1 MTITKKK
8 TFLGLLFLLVLL
20 VGVSMFSTHSKA
32 ASVSLLKN
40 SSLTSDYANQQLDL
54 TLTGQTGLEISLLT
68 SQYVGFKVDDSVKE
82 LLSNQAVADSL
93 KIDYSV
99 PTLLGNKTG
108 VVTNLKVDSATGIVS
123 GRIPFNL
130 LNIAIGQTATYHLS
144 SHINLPAGSYD
155 FEAIAADTPI
165 DLPLLGSNGAK
176 TSMTVSPTKTPIE
189 FLVGTTAEGT
199 TYVTFSHAIPDTFI
213 SFFPA
218 EGGGTKTDAS
228 EDGTGK
234 VTFDKKLTAGSTIA
248 VTVREPDGTSY
259 KETLVVPAE
268 PF

>member
-1 MTITKKK
+1 MIITKKK
-8 TFLGLLFLLVLL
+8 TFLGLLFLLALL
-20 VGVSMFSTHSKA
+20 VGISVFSTNSKA
-32 ASVSLLKN
+32 ASISLLKN
-40 SSLTSDYANQQLDL
+40 SSLTSEYTNQQLDL
-54 TLTGQTGLEISLLT
+54 KLTGQTGLEISLLT
-68 SQYVGFKVDDSVKE
+68 SQYVGFKVDDNLKE
-82 LLSNQAVADSL
+82 LLSDQTVADSL

-108 VVTNLKVDSATGIVS
+108 VVTTLEVNPTTGIIS
-123 GRIPFNL
+123 GRIPFSL

-144 SHINLPAGSYD
+144 SNINIPAGSYD

-165 DLPLLGSNGAK
+165 DLPLLGTSGAK
-176 TSMTVSPTKTPIE
+176 SSMTVIPTKTPIE
-189 FLVGTTAEGT
+189 FFIGTTPEGN

-213 SFFPA
+213 SFFPS
-218 EGGGTKTDAS
+218 EGGGTKTEAG

-234 VTFDKKLTAGSTIA
+234 VTFNKKLTAGSTIE
-248 VTVREPDGTSY
+248 VTISEPDGSVY